1 MRTTCF
7 AAVLLFASTCLAAP
21 AQTADHS
28 TPASADTVDLPPPA
42 HPATADQI
50 REYLNLTHAVDKMH
64 KVISQNVK
72 TARITS
78 APYFTGGFWD
88 DMEKAV
94 LNLDLVTP
102 IISSYQKY
110 YSQEDMAALIAF
122 YKSSAGQRMLA
133 AEPHISADLDAT
145 LRQAG
150 AEACREVG
158 EKHKDEIQRLIRQQQ
173 QQQHPST
180 PPVIP
185 ARYA

>member
-7 AAVLLFASTCLAAP
+7 AAVLLFATICLAAP
-21 AQTADHS
+21 AQTTDHS
-28 TPASADTVDLPPPA
+28 TAPATDATDIGPPA

-50 REYLNLTHAVDKMH
+50 REYLELTHAVDKMH
-64 KVISQNVK
+64 KLISQNVK
-72 TARITS
+72 SARITS

-94 LNLDLVTP
+94 LDVDLVTP

-133 AEPHISADLDAT
+133 AEPHIAADLDAT

-150 AEACREVG
+150 AQAGRQVG
-158 EKHKDEIQRLIRQQQ
+158 EKHKDEIQRLIKQTQNPPPQ
-173 QQQHPST
+173 PSS
-180 PPVIP
+180 PMIQLKP
-185 ARYA
+185 

>member
-1 MRTTCF
+1 MRSTRL
-7 AAVLLFASTCLAAP
+7 AAVLLCATACFAGK
-21 AQTADHS
+21 AQTTDQ
-28 TPASADTVDLPPPA
+28 TPPAAATLPDIAPPA

-50 REYLNLTHAVDKMH
+50 REYLELTHAVDKMH
-64 KVISQNVK
+64 KLISQNVK
-72 TARITS
+72 SARITS

-94 LNLDLVTP
+94 LDVDLVTP

-150 AEACREVG
+150 AQAGRQVG
-158 EKHKDEIQRLIRQQQ
+158 EKHKDEIQRLIKQTQN
-173 QQQHPST
+173 
-180 PPVIP
+180 PPPQP
-185 ARYA
+185 ASPIIQLKP